1 MLQCRAVT
9 LLPHLQLAI
18 EEKSEEPSELRGVAA
33 HTLKLPGKRLY
44 LTPLLKAKKFRQYG
58 YKTGALAAFDELQQA
73 GLGVLDTVTRKSGNV
88 SFYSG
93 RIKGA

>member
-1 MLQCRAVT
+1 MQA
-9 LLPHLQLAI
+9 LLLIAHSQLAI
-18 EEKSEEPSELRGVAA
+18 EDKSEEPSEIRGVAA

-44 LTPLLKAKKFRQYG
+44 LTPLLKAKKIRQYG

-88 SFYSG
+88 RLSPKKSIYPSY
-93 RIKGA
+93 